1 MSIPARIMAIADVFE
16 ALTAQDRP
24 YKRGLSLSEAMGIMG
39 NMKRDN
45 HLDPDLFD
53 VFVRSG
59 VYRKFGERYLPPE
72 LLDVVDE
79 DALLTTQPKQFAL
92 PPEPERLRRKRGF
105 VAPYDD

>member
-1 MSIPARIMAIADVFE
+1 MR
-16 ALTAQDRP
+16 
-24 YKRGLSLSEAMGIMG
+24 IMG

-72 LLDVVDE
+72 LLDTVDE
-79 DALLTTQPKQFAL
+79 AALLALQPKQFAL
-92 PPEPERLRRKRGF
+92 PPERERLRRKRGF

>member
-24 YKRGLSLSEAMGIMG
+24 YKRGLSLNEAMTIMG
-39 NMKRDN
+39 GMKRDN

-59 VYRKFGERYLPPE
+59 VYRKFGERYLPPH
-72 LLDVVDE
+72 LLDAVDE
-79 DALLTTQPKQFAL
+79 AKLLAIRPKEFQL
-92 PPEPERLRRKRGF
+92 PPRAERAKRLKGF
-105 VAPYDD
+105 IAPYDK